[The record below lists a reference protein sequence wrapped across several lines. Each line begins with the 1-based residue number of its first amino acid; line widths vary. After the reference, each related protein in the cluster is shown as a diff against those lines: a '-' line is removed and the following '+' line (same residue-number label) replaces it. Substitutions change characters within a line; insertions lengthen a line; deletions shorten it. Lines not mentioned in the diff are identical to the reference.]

1 MVKPKRTAEENKP
14 FIAQGLGSLAGVN
27 GLSKGAGAKQA
38 SLEYGVGDRVRHIKY
53 GGRLGSAYC
62 GWPQGLSGDCQF

>member
-1 MVKPKRTAEENKP
+1 MKPKRTAEENKP

-38 SLEYGVGDRVRHIKY
+38 SWNMVWETE
-53 GGRLGSAYC
+53 SAISSMGKARFC
-62 GWPQGLSGDCQF
+62 VLWMAPGIIR